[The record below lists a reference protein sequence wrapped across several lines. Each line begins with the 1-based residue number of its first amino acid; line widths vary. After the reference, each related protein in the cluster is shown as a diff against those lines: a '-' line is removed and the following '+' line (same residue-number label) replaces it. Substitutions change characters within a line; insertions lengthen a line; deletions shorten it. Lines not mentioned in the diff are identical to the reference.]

1 MGTEPPPIP
10 DLTVPPPGLPRFP
23 RELDLCITG
32 RCNLKCRYCFYSE
45 EMAAR
50 NDLPTERWLALL
62 GEAGKLGVQR
72 LCLTGGEVFTRAD
85 LLELVDGIV
94 ANRMRY
100 SLLTNGTLIS
110 RDTVDAFAVGKRR
123 LRLDSIQVSIDGSR
137 AEIHDQSRPPKSFA
151 RALAGL
157 RLLREA
163 GFPVIVRVTVNRTN
177 LDDLP
182 DIARLLLEDV
192 GLPSFSTNE
201 AEQMGSARC
210 YGNNMVLT
218 PAERR
223 RAMDALFALS
233 KKYDGRISAN
243 AGPLALA
250 KHFAEIG
257 ESLASGETSR
267 PGRGKLCACGGVLA
281 KMAILHDGSIVPC
294 NLLPTLTMGVFGLH
308 SLSEVWRSSP
318 AMNAVRYRRDIPLAS
333 LPSCRGCAYAG
344 LCTGGCPG
352 TAMARYGKL
361 NVRDPNVCYR
371 IFKGEEPS
379 DEGQDWVET
388 RVDQISG
395 DGPRVTEDRR
405 KTK

>member
-1 MGTEPPPIP
+1 MSIEPLPIP

-32 RCNLKCRYCFYSE
+32 RCNLKCRYCFYAD

-50 NDLPTERWLALL
+50 NDLPTERWLALF
-62 GEAGKLGVQR
+62 EEVGKLGVQR

-85 LLELVDGIV
+85 LFRLIDGII
-94 ANRMRY
+94 AGKMRY

-110 RDTVDAFAVGKRR
+110 RETLDAFAVGKRR
-123 LRLDSIQVSIDGSR
+123 LRLDSIQVSVDGSR
-137 AEIHDQSRPPKSFA
+137 AEIHDQSRPPKSFD

-157 RLLREA
+157 RLLKAA
-163 GFPVIVRVTVNRTN
+163 GFPVTVRVTVNRTN

-210 YGNNMVLT
+210 YGDSMVLT
-218 PAERR
+218 SAERR
-223 RAMDALFALS
+223 RAMETLSVLS
-233 KKYDGRISAN
+233 KKYGGRIGAN

-250 KHFAEIG
+250 QHFAEIE
-257 ESLASGETSR
+257 ESRARGETSR
-267 PGRGKLCACGGVLA
+267 PGRGRLCACGGVLG

-308 SLSEVWRSSP
+308 SLKEAWRSSP
-318 AMNAVRYRRDIPLAS
+318 AINVVRHRREIPLAS
-333 LPSCRGCAYAG
+333 LPSCRGCTYADF
-344 LCTGGCPG
+344 CTGGCPG
-352 TAMARYGKL
+352 SVMARYGKL
-361 NVRDPNVCYR
+361 NVRDPLCCYR
-371 IFKGEEPS
+371 IFKGEEP
-379 DEGQDWVET
+379 DDAV
-388 RVDQISG
+388 
-395 DGPRVTEDRR
+395 
-405 KTK
+405 

>member
-1 MGTEPPPIP
+1 MGIEPLTIP
-10 DLTVPPPGLPRFP
+10 DLTVPPSGLPRFP
-23 RELDLCITG
+23 RELDLCVTG
-32 RCNLKCRYCFYSE
+32 RCNLKCRYCFYAD
-45 EMAAR
+45 EMVAR
-50 NDLPTERWLALL
+50 NDLPTERWLALF
-62 GEAGKLGVQR
+62 EEVGKLGVQR

-85 LLELVDGIV
+85 LFELIDGVI
-94 ANRMRY
+94 ACKMRY
-100 SLLTNGTLIS
+100 QMLTNGTLIS
-110 RDTVDAFAVGKRR
+110 RDTIKAFEVGKRR

-137 AEIHDQSRPPKSFA
+137 AEIHDQSRPPKSFD

-163 GFPVIVRVTVNRTN
+163 GFPVTVRVTVNRTN
-177 LDDLP
+177 LNDLP

-210 YGNNMVLT
+210 YGDSMVLT
-218 PAERR
+218 LAERR
-223 RAMDALFALS
+223 RAMETLTALS

-250 KHFAEIG
+250 RHFTDVE
-257 ESLASGETSR
+257 ESLARGETSC
-267 PGRGKLCACGGVLA
+267 PGRGKLCACGGVLG

-308 SLSEVWRSSP
+308 SLGEAWRSSP
-318 AMNAVRYRRDIPLAS
+318 AINAVRYRRDIPLTS

-344 LCTGGCPG
+344 FCTGGCPG
-352 TAMARYGKL
+352 SVMARYGRL

-371 IFKGEEPS
+371 IFKGEEP
-379 DEGQDWVET
+379 DEEVQG
-388 RVDQISG
+388 
-395 DGPRVTEDRR
+395 
-405 KTK
+405 

>member
-1 MGTEPPPIP
+1 MGIEPLTIP

-32 RCNLKCRYCFYSE
+32 RCNLKCRYCYYAD

-50 NDLPTERWLALL
+50 NDLPTERWLVLFD
-62 GEAGKLGVQR
+62 EVGKLGVQR

-85 LLELVDGIV
+85 LFELIDGVI
-94 ANRMRY
+94 ASKMRY
-100 SLLTNGTLIS
+100 QVLTNGTLITQ
-110 RDTVDAFAVGKRR
+110 DTLKAFDVGKRR

-137 AEIHDQSRPPKSFA
+137 AEVHDKSRPPTSFA

-157 RLLREA
+157 RLLKEA
-163 GFPVIVRVTVNRTN
+163 GFPVTVRVTVNRTN
-177 LDDLP
+177 LDDLL

-210 YGNNMVLT
+210 YGDSMVLA

-223 RAMDALFALS
+223 RAMDVLSALS

-250 KHFAEIG
+250 KHFAEID
-257 ESLASGETSR
+257 ESLARGETSR
-267 PGRGKLCACGGVLA
+267 PGRGKLCACGGVLG

-308 SLSEVWRSSP
+308 SLSETWRSSP
-318 AMNAVRYRRDIPLAS
+318 AINAVRYRRDIPLES
-333 LPSCRGCAYAG
+333 LSSCRGCAYVG
-344 LCTGGCPG
+344 FCTGGCPG
-352 TAMARYGKL
+352 SVMARYGKL

-371 IFKGEEPS
+371 IFKGEEPD
-379 DEGQDWVET
+379 DEG
-388 RVDQISG
+388 
-395 DGPRVTEDRR
+395 
-405 KTK
+405 